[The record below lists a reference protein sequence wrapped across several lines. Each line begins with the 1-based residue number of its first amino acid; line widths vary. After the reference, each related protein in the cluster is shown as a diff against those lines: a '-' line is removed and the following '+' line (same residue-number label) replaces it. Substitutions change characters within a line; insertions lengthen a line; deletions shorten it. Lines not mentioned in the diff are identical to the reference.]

1 MNTLIN
7 DSCPFCDRE
16 DGRVVFQTQYS
27 LAIWDGYPVTEGHI
41 LVVPKRHT
49 PVWHNLRREELAD
62 IGGAIAQAQRFLRD
76 RYAIDGFNVG
86 FNEGAAAGQTVPHFH
101 VHVIPRR
108 IGDMADPRGGV
119 RHVIPEK
126 GNYVRRRGRDVQQA
140 DKTPHSRALIA
151 GGEDALLPH
160 LIPHIQQANA
170 IDVAVAFVLD
180 SGVRILHPHLQEFLD
195 RQGRLRI
202 VAGDYLDVSDP
213 TALRRMLDLDG
224 NVQRWMF
231 EANLLSFHPKSW
243 IFHYDHSGV
252 AIVGSSNISE
262 TALQS
267 GIEWNYRVFD
277 EAKSNGWADVLS
289 GFEALIERREIAA
302 LTNDWIDRYEER
314 RVPVPTRRGFAEVAA
329 DAPVAVPVPHPIQQ
343 RALDALKATR
353 RQGYTAGLVVLATGL
368 GKTWLSAFDS
378 ELFERVLF
386 VAHREEILTQA
397 MATFRCIRPNS
408 RLGRYNGVDK
418 DVDADVLF
426 ASIQTLGRSAHLRHF
441 APDAFDYVVVDE
453 FHHAAAPT
461 YKKLIGHFTPRFL
474 LGLTATPERTDG
486 GDLLALCQ
494 ENIVFRCDVFEGIEA
509 ELLAPFRYFGVP
521 DEVDYEQIPWRSS
534 AFDEEKLTQ
543 ALATQARAQN
553 AFEQMQE
560 HGGSRAI
567 GFCCSRLHADFMAA
581 FFAERGLRAA
591 SVHSG
596 DKSAPRVRS
605 LERLQ
610 AGELDVVFA
619 VDMFNEGVDVP
630 EIDTVLMLRP
640 TESAIVW
647 MQQFGRGLR
656 RSTEKSHLVVV
667 DYIGNHRIFLS
678 KVRSMLGATDGDRAL
693 ALKLE
698 AVRRKEIEFPPGCEV
713 TYELKAL
720 EILEGLLRSTKD
732 ADALEAF
739 YADFKLRHGIRP
751 TATEVF
757 HAGFDPESTGHRGWF
772 SFVRHM
778 EDLDEFQKS
787 VEQRHGAFLQSVSV
801 TPMSKSYKMLVLD
814 ALLAEED
821 FMKGMN
827 VDSLAQSVIK
837 SASRNPRFAS
847 DLSVPLDD
855 VDGVR
860 KLLVEHPIAAWV
872 EGKGTGGERYFE
884 FKEPVFRLGFD
895 VHPAV
900 QATFKQMTGEIVDW
914 RIAQYLARSTAPS
927 KPVAVS
933 PKNLDLWQSYTRSDI
948 PPMFGAVFNTG
959 SWNSGMVLT
968 GQNLVLLVTL
978 TKGNLAAGNEYL
990 DHFIDD
996 QVFEWQSQ
1004 NQTTQA
1010 SKHGRIINGSMPGHS
1025 VHLFIRPTKLR
1036 GGGAAPF
1043 IYCGVPQF
1051 VDWRGE
1057 KPITVQWKLETPVP
1071 EHLRRLFKVDG

>member
-1 MNTLIN
+1 LNTLIN
-7 DSCPFCDRE
+7 DSCPFCDPE

-62 IGGAIAQAQRFLRD
+62 IGEAIAQAQRFLRD

-108 IGDMADPRGGV
+108 TGDMADPRGGV

-126 GNYVRRRGRDVQQA
+126 GNYVRRRGRDVQQL
-140 DKTPHSRALIA
+140 DKTPHRRALIA

-213 TALRRMLDLDG
+213 TALRRLLDLDG

-262 TALQS
+262 TALKS

-289 GFEALIERREIAA
+289 GFEALIERKEIAV
-302 LTNDWIDRYEER
+302 LTNDWIDRYEQR
-314 RVPVPTRRGFAEVAA
+314 RVTVPMRRG
-329 DAPVAVPVPHPIQQ
+329 PMPIPHLIQQ
-343 RALDALKATR
+343 RALEALEATR

-378 ELFERVLF
+378 APFERVLF
-386 VAHREEILTQA
+386 VAHREEILSQA
-397 MATFRCIRPNS
+397 MATFRSMRPNS
-408 RLGRYNGVDK
+408 RLGRYSGVDK

-426 ASIQTLGRSAHLRHF
+426 ASIQTLGRS
-441 APDAFDYVVVDE
+441 
-453 FHHAAAPT
+453 
-461 YKKLIGHFTPRFL
+461 
-474 LGLTATPERTDG
+474 
-486 GDLLALCQ
+486 
-494 ENIVFRCDVFEGIEA
+494 
-509 ELLAPFRYFGVP
+509 
-521 DEVDYEQIPWRSS
+521 
-534 AFDEEKLTQ
+534 
-543 ALATQARAQN
+543 
-553 AFEQMQE
+553 
-560 HGGSRAI
+560 SRAI

-581 FFAERGLRAA
+581 FFAERGLKAA

-596 DKSAPRVRS
+596 DTSAPRVRS

-656 RSTEKSHLVVV
+656 RSAEKSHLVVV

-698 AVRRKEIEFPPGCEV
+698 AVRRKEIEVHQGIEWVFSATSERWKHACEDLEPQIFLV
-713 TYELKAL
+713 AQAVCAAL
-720 EILEGLLRSTKD
+720 DD
-732 ADALEAF
+732 ADLVVEA
-739 YADFKLRHGIRP
+739 
-751 TATEVF
+751 
-757 HAGFDPESTGHRGWF
+757 
-772 SFVRHM
+772 
-778 EDLDEFQKS
+778 LDE
-787 VEQRHGAFLQSVSV
+787 
-801 TPMSKSYKMLVLD
+801 
-814 ALLAEED
+814 AERD
-821 FMKGMN
+821 F
-827 VDSLAQSVIK
+827 
-837 SASRNPRFAS
+837 
-847 DLSVPLDD
+847 
-855 VDGVR
+855 
-860 KLLVEHPIAAWV
+860 
-872 EGKGTGGERYFE
+872 
-884 FKEPVFRLGFD
+884 VFRL
-895 VHPAV
+895 AV
-900 QATFKQMTGEIVDW
+900 GGDAIPMPIDHLGE
-914 RIAQYLARSTAPS
+914 
-927 KPVAVS
+927 
-933 PKNLDLWQSYTRSDI
+933 
-948 PPMFGAVFNTG
+948 
-959 SWNSGMVLT
+959 
-968 GQNLVLLVTL
+968 
-978 TKGNLAAGNEYL
+978 
-990 DHFIDD
+990 
-996 QVFEWQSQ
+996 
-1004 NQTTQA
+1004 
-1010 SKHGRIINGSMPGHS
+1010 
-1025 VHLFIRPTKLR
+1025 
-1036 GGGAAPF
+1036 
-1043 IYCGVPQF
+1043 
-1051 VDWRGE
+1051 
-1057 KPITVQWKLETPVP
+1057 
-1071 EHLRRLFKVDG
+1071 LFKRFEPLPLQA